1 MLKYINESTN
11 TQEEYGYACA
21 RVRELEKSL
30 LSQELLDKLV
40 ESTNLENA
48 IKILAESNIDE
59 YIFNKSISIVALDKA
74 LENILKNTINLIDE
88 IAPYPYLFQLFN
100 WKYDFHNLKVLLKAK
115 ILAKKEI
122 FPIYEIGNISQD
134 ILKSAV
140 FEGKYQSVPIKIERF
155 IKQSEEEYMKSE
167 DIQLIENL
175 LDRGYY
181 EILFN
186 QLEDINQPFLFYYY
200 KTEVDLLNI
209 MIACRSK
216 IRDIKKSK
224 LSEILIKY
232 GSFSPQKFIN
242 IYDNSVHSWPN
253 YFNKSDYASVLEN
266 GIKYWQEEKSLIELE
281 RLVDNFLLNLL
292 KIGKYNTFGL
302 ESVIAYYYAKENDI
316 KNIRI
321 IINSKR
327 NLLPKEIIRKI
338 IRDTYV

>member
-30 LSQELLDKLV
+30 LSQELLEKMV
-40 ESTNLENA
+40 ESINLENA
-48 IKILAESNIDE
+48 MKILAESNIDE
-59 YIFNKSISIVALDKA
+59 YVFNNSNNIDDIDEY
-74 LENILKNTINLIDE
+74 LENILKKTINLIDE
-88 IAPYPYLFQLFN
+88 IAPYPYLFQLLN

-115 ILAKKEI
+115 MLAKKEM
-122 FPIYEIGNISQD
+122 FPIYEIGNINQD

-140 FEGKYQSVPIKIERF
+140 FEGKYQSVPMKIERF
-155 IKQSEEEYMKSE
+155 IKQSVEEYMKSE
-167 DIQLIENL
+167 DIQLIEIL
-175 LDRGYY
+175 LDKGYY

-186 QLEDINQPFLFYYY
+186 QIDDINQPFLFYYY

-209 MIACRSK
+209 IIACRSK

-224 LSEILIKY
+224 LPEILIKY
-232 GSFSPQKFIN
+232 GNFSPQKMIT

-253 YFNKSDYASVLEN
+253 YFNKSEYASLVEN
-266 GIKYWQEEKSLIELE
+266 GIKYWQEEKSLVELE
-281 RLVDNFLLNLL
+281 RLVDNYLLNLL

-321 IINSKR
+321 ILNGKR
-327 NLLPKEIIRKI
+327 HLLPKKIIRKI
-338 IRDTYV
+338 IREAYV